1 MEKPKQMIPTNF
13 FSTIAP
19 LLDNGDSVNINIL
32 KSGDKIIIS
41 VLPKSSNKEESM
53 KSISPITLSGTSL
66 EADNEFFNSVKGNME
81 QFKDFSMQA
90 KAFASSMEKAK
101 EESAMAKA
109 EKDAKKA
116 SKEKIDKLIIEA
128 KTAEEAKDLDKL
140 RAIYKSVE
148 ALDNKSKHLAEI
160 TEMANKVKATQ
171 VQPDMFAVAEP
182 ISNISPNQTNLL
194 ESIKETQNPQ

>member
-1 MEKPKQMIPTNF
+1 MSTQTNF

-19 LLDNGDSVNINIL
+19 LLDNGDNVNINIL
-32 KSGDKIIIS
+32 KSGENIIIS

-53 KSISPITLSGTSL
+53 KIISPITLSGAPL
-66 EADNEFFNSVKGNME
+66 DADNEFFKCVSENLE
-81 QFKDFSMQA
+81 EFKDFSMQA
-90 KAFASSMEKAK
+90 KAFAFSMEKAK

-116 SKEKIDKLIIEA
+116 LKEKIDKLITEA
-128 KTAEEAKDLDKL
+128 KTAEESKDLDKL
-140 RAIYKSVE
+140 RTIYKSVE
-148 ALDNKSKHLAEI
+148 ALDSKSKHLAEI

-182 ISNISPNQTNLL
+182 ISDISPNQTNLL
-194 ESIKETQNPQ
+194 DSIEKIQNPQ